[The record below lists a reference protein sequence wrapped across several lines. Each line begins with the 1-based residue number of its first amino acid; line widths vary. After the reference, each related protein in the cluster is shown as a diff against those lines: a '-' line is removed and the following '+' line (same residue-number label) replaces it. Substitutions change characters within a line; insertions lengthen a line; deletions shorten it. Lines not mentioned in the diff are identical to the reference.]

1 MPFPC
6 KGGHRSPYQER
17 SYSSVVRNY
26 LEDERLPQTPEVDA
40 PNTLSIKVM
49 AFANSWQPG
58 AYVF

>member
-6 KGGHRSPYQER
+6 KGGHRSPYQE
-17 SYSSVVRNY
+17 SSSSSVVRNY

-49 AFANSWQPG
+49 AFANS
-58 AYVF
+58 